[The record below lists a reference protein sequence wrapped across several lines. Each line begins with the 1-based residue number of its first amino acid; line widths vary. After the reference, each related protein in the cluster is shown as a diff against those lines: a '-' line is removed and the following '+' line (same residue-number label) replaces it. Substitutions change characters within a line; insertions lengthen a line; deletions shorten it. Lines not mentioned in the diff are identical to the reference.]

1 MHTTNSLLRLRGAS
15 LAAVAGLTLLG
26 GLLMAQPAAAATNN
40 SAQSAAQSAAQVYQ
54 EGRTFDGDRTIT
66 GSSFE
71 LRSGE
76 RMRGN
81 LTVLG
86 GEVTLEE
93 GSHLDGSLIVLGGSA
108 DVAGDIS
115 GDINVLG
122 GSVDLQSG
130 ASVNGEVSSLGGDIQ
145 QSNGARVNHVDDVA
159 AAPAIRDTVRDHAP
173 WRNNGPFNRMFR
185 WWEDGSDNI
194 GGVILITLF
203 AIVVAHFLPKQLGQG
218 VSTVRGNALQSFGV
232 GLLGLIAV
240 IVTSVVMSFTII
252 MIPGAIVL
260 MIAAVLAMLAG
271 WVAIARMIGAR
282 LMQGFNKTD
291 WTLVGQV
298 AAGSVV
304 LAVLG
309 MLPIVGDW
317 IGWGAMLTGFGA
329 LLLTRGG
336 TQVYPP
342 SNSNMGL
349 QIVPPTDSTPVSV

>member
-1 MHTTNSLLRLRGAS
+1 MHTTNSLLRLRGTS

-26 GLLMAQPAAAATNN
+26 GMLLAQPAAAATN
-40 SAQSAAQSAAQVYQ
+40 STAQSAAQVYQ
-54 EGRTFDGDRTIT
+54 EGRTYDGDRTIT

-93 GSHLDGSLIVLGGSA
+93 GSHLDGSLTVLGGSA

-115 GDINVLG
+115 GDVNVLG
-122 GSVDLQSG
+122 GSVDLQTG
-130 ASVNGEVSSLGGDIQ
+130 ASVNGDVSSLGGDIQ
-145 QSNGARVNHVDDVA
+145 QSNGARVNRVDDVA
-159 AAPAIRDTVRDHAP
+159 AAPAIRDTVRDRAP
-173 WRNNGPFNRMFR
+173 WRNNGPFNHMFR
-185 WWEDGSDNI
+185 WWNNDGDGLGI

-232 GLLGLIAV
+232 GLLGLVVVVVAAM
-240 IVTSVVMSFTII
+240 VMSITVI
-252 MIPGAIVL
+252 MIPGALVML
-260 MIAAVLAMLAG
+260 IAAVLAMLAG
-271 WVAIARMIGAR
+271 WVVIARMIGAR

-298 AAGSVV
+298 AAGSAV
-304 LAVLG
+304 LAILG

-317 IGWGAMLTGFGA
+317 IGWGATLTGFGA
-329 LLLTRGG
+329 LLLTRLG
-336 TQVYPP
+336 TRSYPP
-342 SNSNMGL
+342 ANGNMGL
-349 QIVPPTDSTPVSV
+349 QTVPPTDSTPISV